1 MVVCGEACFLALVVE
16 ARDVDKHPKMHR
28 IASNKKVSGLK
39 MSIVLNE
46 NEFSTSVE

>member
-16 ARDVDKHPKMHR
+16 AKDVDKHPKMHR
-28 IASNKKVSGLK
+28 IASNNKKVSGLK

-46 NEFSTSVE
+46 NESALQ